1 MGPKSKDKYP
11 SMRQKIKDKH
21 TEEETMTTE
30 ADFEVMHPQAKG
42 CQQLQE
48 TGRDKKRISVRRS
61 ERSEDLLTFWF
72 LISGLQNYE
81 RIHFSYV

>member
-30 ADFEVMHPQAKG
+30 ADFEVMHPQAKE

-48 TGRDKKRISVRRS
+48 TTVPGRP
-61 ERSEDLLTFWF
+61 
-72 LISGLQNYE
+72 
-81 RIHFSYV
+81 